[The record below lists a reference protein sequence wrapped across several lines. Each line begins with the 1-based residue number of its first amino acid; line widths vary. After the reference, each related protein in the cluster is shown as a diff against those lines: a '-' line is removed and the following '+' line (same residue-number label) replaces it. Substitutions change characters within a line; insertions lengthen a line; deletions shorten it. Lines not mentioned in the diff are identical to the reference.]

1 MLVDGHA
8 AGPSGR
14 VRGWRRVYRRSRP
27 SSSGLDPEAVHNVQT
42 ARVDGHGGLIAV
54 SPEYTAVT
62 ASGAGFHSL
71 TTEVHDHYPTVEGT
85 IPEWLSGTLVRNGPA
100 RFEAGDRRVNHWFDG
115 LAMLRRYAF
124 TDGRLRYSN
133 RFLRTDA
140 YEEAMDGRLT
150 GQFGTDT
157 RGWRRL
163 LEMVASLGV
172 PEPTD
177 NANVHVACIDGEYVA
192 LTEAPRRVAFD
203 PETLETRGHFRF
215 HDDLSEHIT
224 AAHLVDDPH
233 QDELVGFTTQFGRTP
248 QYHLYRLP
256 QESRTREVI
265 ASIDANGP
273 AYIHD
278 CSVTADHVIIV
289 ESPLV
294 LSVLRALNPFTE
306 GAIDML
312 DWQPERDTRV
322 LVVDRDTGDL
332 VANPTLDP
340 AFTFHHV
347 NAYVD
352 GGTIVLDLVEFPD
365 ADIVDTMALS
375 ELDSD
380 GFPAVPDA
388 HLMRYRIDPDAN
400 TVSRTRLYDG
410 AMEMPRVARSVVGRR
425 HRYAYGQATD
435 RAGANGLVKVD
446 CETGTA
452 REWWERS
459 VYVEEPVPVQHP
471 DADAEDAGVVLATA
485 LDSQRERTMLMI
497 FDAATLAVQA
507 RAVLPHPEPFGF
519 HGRFFQ
525 GV

>member
-1 MLVDGHA
+1 MVTPLDRRDECEDGDA
-8 AGPSGR
+8 STGGAGR
-14 VRGWRRVYRRSRP
+14 VPRGLTPRRF
-27 SSSGLDPEAVHNVQT
+27 NVQT

-248 QYHLYRLP
+248 QYHLYRLH
-256 QESRTREVI
+256 RR
-265 ASIDANGP
+265 
-273 AYIHD
+273 
-278 CSVTADHVIIV
+278 
-289 ESPLV
+289 
-294 LSVLRALNPFTE
+294 
-306 GAIDML
+306 
-312 DWQPERDTRV
+312 
-322 LVVDRDTGDL
+322 
-332 VANPTLDP
+332 
-340 AFTFHHV
+340 
-347 NAYVD
+347 
-352 GGTIVLDLVEFPD
+352 
-365 ADIVDTMALS
+365 
-375 ELDSD
+375 
-380 GFPAVPDA
+380 
-388 HLMRYRIDPDAN
+388 
-400 TVSRTRLYDG
+400 
-410 AMEMPRVARSVVGRR
+410 VGRGRSSPPSTRTGRRTSTTAASPRTTSSSWSR
-425 HRYAYGQATD
+425 HLSSRYSG
-435 RAGANGLVKVD
+435 
-446 CETGTA
+446 
-452 REWWERS
+452 
-459 VYVEEPVPVQHP
+459 H
-471 DADAEDAGVVLATA
+471 
-485 LDSQRERTMLMI
+485 
-497 FDAATLAVQA
+497 
-507 RAVLPHPEPFGF
+507 
-519 HGRFFQ
+519 
-525 GV
+525 

>member
-1 MLVDGHA
+1 MTV
-8 AGPSGR
+8 SG
-14 VRGWRRVYRRSRP
+14 V
-27 SSSGLDPEAVHNVQT
+27 
-42 ARVDGHGGLIAV
+42 
-54 SPEYTAVT
+54 
-62 ASGAGFHSL
+62 GFHSL
-71 TTEVHDHYPTVEGT
+71 TTELHDHHPTVEGT
-85 IPEWLSGTLVRNGPA
+85 IPDWLSGTLVRNGPG

-124 TDGRLRYSN
+124 DDGRLRYSN

-157 RGWRRL
+157 RGWRRI
-163 LEMVASLGV
+163 LETITSLGV
-172 PEPTD
+172 PDPTD
-177 NANVHVACIDGEYVA
+177 NANVHVARIDGEYVA
-192 LTEAPRRVAFD
+192 LTESPCRVAFD
-203 PETLETRGHFRF
+203 LETLETRGRFRF
-215 HDDLSEHIT
+215 HDDLTEHIT

-233 QDELVGFTTQFGRTP
+233 RDELVGFATQFGLTP
-248 QYHLYRLP
+248 RYHLYRLP
-256 QESRTREVI
+256 RGRRTRERI

-273 AYIHD
+273 AYVHD
-278 CSVTADHVIIV
+278 CSVTADHVVIV

-294 LSVLRALNPFTE
+294 LSVLRAANPFAE

-332 VANPTLDP
+332 VADPTLDP

-365 ADIVDTMALS
+365 GDIVDTMSLS
-375 ELDSD
+375 ELEGD

-388 HLMRYRIDPDAN
+388 RLVRYRIDPDAN

-410 AMEMPRVARSVVGRR
+410 GMEMPRVARSVVGRR

-471 DADAEDAGVVLATA
+471 EADDEDDGVVLATA
-485 LDSQRERTMLMI
+485 LDTERERTLLMI
-497 FDAATLAVQA
+497 FDAATLDVRA
-507 RAVLPHPEPFGF
+507 RAVLPHAEPFGF
-519 HGRFFQ
+519 HGRFFRDA
-525 GV
+525 